1 MRKLGIVIGI
11 IVVVII
17 VAVIALWALVDVN
30 QYHGLV
36 QAELEKRLDRK
47 VTLGDM
53 HLGLLPPRFQ
63 VHNLAIADD
72 PKFSS
77 RPFVQAEQLDVSI
90 KLLPLLGRKI
100 EINSL
105 NLQRPS
111 VELLKNAQGV
121 WNFASLGKP
130 SEPATTQP
138 TSTAGAAGPNQ
149 PPAKQPPSAG
159 AEHEFSLGKLTIED
173 GQVAI
178 SDQQNRRPRSVY
190 DHISLTLENFAPD
203 KPFSVDAA
211 VHLPGSGAEKISLQ
225 GQGGP
230 IAQNNFVETPFR
242 GTLDLKGVG
251 IADLQKFLQTPALAN
266 TDGSLSGQTNI
277 NSQAGKVSAKGQL
290 NVQNPRVRGL
300 DIGYPVAA
308 DYDLTDDLSSDL
320 LKIDKTTLKL
330 GLTPLFM
337 SGTVNAKPTPAQLDL
352 NLKANNISIAEAA
365 RLAAATG
372 VAFAPGT
379 TVNGRVNAD
388 IQARGPAD
396 KPALSGTIA
405 GRDVQITGKDIPQP
419 VQVKS
424 VNLVLSP
431 SEIRS
436 DNFNVTSGNTTVAAR
451 FALRQYTS
459 KSPLIDAT
467 LQAPK
472 AALPEVL
479 AIAKAYG
486 VSGLDKINGSGI
498 LNLDMHAVGPMQ
510 AIASNEILRALN
522 GKLDVNFNNVRL
534 AGTDITHQLASLGQF
549 LKPGE
554 KDQGFTNISRMTGNI
569 FVRNGIAQTN
579 DLQALLDLGNI
590 GVTGA
595 ANLITQ
601 ALDLRVTAVLS
612 KAASQQVGGTGIG
625 GYMNTALAN
634 NQGELVIPAIVTGT
648 FQHPVFAPDLQKI
661 AQMKLKGLVP
671 SYDNP
676 AGAAAGILG
685 NLLGQKGGNQGQQPT
700 QQQQQQNT
708 VDQLLGLF
716 GKKQQQQK
724 PQPPPK

>member
-1 MRKLGIVIGI
+1 
-11 IVVVII
+11 
-17 VAVIALWALVDVN
+17 
-30 QYHGLV
+30 
-36 QAELEKRLDRK
+36 
-47 VTLGDM
+47 
-53 HLGLLPPRFQ
+53 
-63 VHNLAIADD
+63 
-72 PKFSS
+72 
-77 RPFVQAEQLDVSI
+77 
-90 KLLPLLGRKI
+90 
-100 EINSL
+100 
-105 NLQRPS
+105 
-111 VELLKNAQGV
+111 
-121 WNFASLGKP
+121 
-130 SEPATTQP
+130 
-138 TSTAGAAGPNQ
+138 
-149 PPAKQPPSAG
+149 AG

-230 IAQNNFVETPFR
+230 IAQNNF
-242 GTLDLKGVG
+242 
-251 IADLQKFLQTPALAN
+251 
-266 TDGSLSGQTNI
+266 
-277 NSQAGKVSAKGQL
+277 
-290 NVQNPRVRGL
+290 
-300 DIGYPVAA
+300 
-308 DYDLTDDLSSDL
+308 
-320 LKIDKTTLKL
+320 

-424 VNLVLSP
+424 VNLALTP

-549 LKPGE
+549 LRPGE
-554 KDQGFTNISRMTGNI
+554 KDQGFTNISRVTGNV

-579 DLQALLDLGNI
+579 DLQ
-590 GVTGA
+590 
-595 ANLITQ
+595 
-601 ALDLRVTAVLS
+601 
-612 KAASQQVGGTGIG
+612 
-625 GYMNTALAN
+625 
-634 NQGELVIPAIVTGT
+634 
-648 FQHPVFAPDLQKI
+648 
-661 AQMKLKGLVP
+661 
-671 SYDNP
+671 
-676 AGAAAGILG
+676 
-685 NLLGQKGGNQGQQPT
+685 
-700 QQQQQQNT
+700 
-708 VDQLLGLF
+708 
-716 GKKQQQQK
+716 
-724 PQPPPK
+724 